1 MTLDKYVYYMH
12 DIYKNF
18 IVRHNLFEHQF
29 EQYYRGKGWMVNN
42 DRYDVLSGDDPYY
55 SAISKYM
62 ADEIVRQIEEGT
74 EES

>member
-1 MTLDKYVYYMH
+1 MIDKYVYYMH

-55 SAISKYM
+55 TAIPQKM
-62 ADEIVRQIEEGT
+62 ADEIVRQIEQ
-74 EES
+74 